1 MGTEQ
6 TEHRCSQRPQ
16 GSVPDDIVSRGA
28 ARCRSDLK
36 LLASEHWERKRYR
49 DLLGGQF
56 LQLRLFEKQPIR
68 TLARELIR

>member
-1 MGTEQ
+1 M
-6 TEHRCSQRPQ
+6 RPSKTLDIAKSF
-16 GSVPDDIVSRGA
+16 GVVPDDIVSRGA
-28 ARCRSDLK
+28 ARCRLRPEVSRQR
-36 LLASEHWERKRYR
+36 AWERKRYR